1 MDINY
6 IDEFIKCSQDP
17 VYFANNY
24 GYVFDMKKQQIS
36 KMQCF
41 PYQEECLRTF
51 NDNQNSIVLKSRQMG
66 LSVISA
72 MYVAWRLIFC
82 FDERI
87 LVVADNGNGAVRFL
101 NTVRQVLDKLPD
113 WMLPDERLVN
123 NTKQIAF
130 SNGSWVKAVAS
141 SKQAGRGE
149 SLTCLIL
156 DEAAFIEHAQDIW
169 MGAGLALSATQG
181 KCLMISCVP
190 KDTMVFTDKG
200 IKTINDFVVE
210 GNSGGYEIEKY
221 NVFGKDKLR
230 EGNLF
235 FNNGFHDTK
244 IITTTNAQIEGTYT
258 HKLWA
263 CKNGVYD
270 WYKMGDL
277 NEGDYISVQYGMEI
291 WNNNDIIENFN
302 PSKNNKITNPY
313 TPEKITK
320 ELSYLIG
327 LYIAEGSVYK
337 KHNKN
342 NEFIGGSVTIT
353 CGDDVSKA
361 ILDCG
366 LKYSS
371 HDNLHYSIC
380 SKNFI
385 ELLEHLGFDLS
396 KKAKEKEIPSR
407 LLEMSREN
415 IIYMLRGIFDG
426 DGFSRKDKGYIGIT
440 LSSKKLINQL
450 RMVLLNF
457 GVLTDYD
464 ECITP
469 PTELVKV
476 ESLGYRL
483 TANGE
488 FSKVYYEKIN
498 FNFKRKQK
506 NELVLEKYDLIRNSG
521 NDIIPFSLDLIKKVV
536 EESKLKN
543 SFFKQHKIFVNGI
556 LNKTTE
562 YKTKHISRGLFIKI
576 YNLCK
581 NLISLETKQEVE
593 KILSSNLK
601 WNKINKIELSQ
612 NETYDFSLPNNEED
626 FWAHSVIYNGVLGH
640 QTPKGTGNLY
650 HQTWV
655 QASKKEGNFV
665 SLKLH
670 WSIHPFLSANLEYR
684 KDSEGRELPWS
695 PWYQGE
701 CDRLHHDRV
710 KISQELDLSF
720 EGSSAVVIENDII
733 EKYRRAIINE
743 KPICYY
749 DFKKE
754 GDKFVTYETGFHIFK
769 KPRPD
774 GNYIIGADV
783 GRGDSA
789 DYSTIQIIDA
799 DNLEQVAEYQ
809 GKIVPDAF
817 AEMIYNVGMDYNKA
831 YTAVECNSFG
841 LATTLIL
848 KNQLKYPIDKMHV
861 SKSAVKLFNRTNN
874 YVVEK
879 DTDVPGFQTTVK
891 TRPMLISNL
900 VKYMR
905 DMEIKIFSNRL
916 LTEFETFIYN
926 GEKIEHAPGFHDD
939 LIFAFAIALLMRET
953 EFSSIFNNTQTTKL
967 MLDLI
972 SYSKND
978 ISNLDFNKGDKKSW
992 EDDDDFNDDRW
1003 LYGPITG

>member
-36 KMQCF
+36 KMNCF

-181 KCLMISCVP
+181 KCIMIS
-190 KDTMVFTDKG
+190 
-200 IKTINDFVVE
+200 
-210 GNSGGYEIEKY
+210 
-221 NVFGKDKLR
+221 
-230 EGNLF
+230 
-235 FNNGFHDTK
+235 
-244 IITTTNAQIEGTYT
+244 
-258 HKLWA
+258 
-263 CKNGVYD
+263 
-270 WYKMGDL
+270 
-277 NEGDYISVQYGMEI
+277 
-291 WNNNDIIENFN
+291 
-302 PSKNNKITNPY
+302 
-313 TPEKITK
+313 
-320 ELSYLIG
+320 
-327 LYIAEGSVYK
+327 
-337 KHNKN
+337 
-342 NEFIGGSVTIT
+342 
-353 CGDDVSKA
+353 
-361 ILDCG
+361 
-366 LKYSS
+366 
-371 HDNLHYSIC
+371 
-380 SKNFI
+380 
-385 ELLEHLGFDLS
+385 
-396 KKAKEKEIPSR
+396 
-407 LLEMSREN
+407 
-415 IIYMLRGIFDG
+415 
-426 DGFSRKDKGYIGIT
+426 
-440 LSSKKLINQL
+440 
-450 RMVLLNF
+450 
-457 GVLTDYD
+457 
-464 ECITP
+464 
-469 PTELVKV
+469 
-476 ESLGYRL
+476 
-483 TANGE
+483 
-488 FSKVYYEKIN
+488 
-498 FNFKRKQK
+498 
-506 NELVLEKYDLIRNSG
+506 
-521 NDIIPFSLDLIKKVV
+521 
-536 EESKLKN
+536 
-543 SFFKQHKIFVNGI
+543 
-556 LNKTTE
+556 
-562 YKTKHISRGLFIKI
+562 
-576 YNLCK
+576 
-581 NLISLETKQEVE
+581 
-593 KILSSNLK
+593 
-601 WNKINKIELSQ
+601 
-612 NETYDFSLPNNEED
+612 
-626 FWAHSVIYNGVLGH
+626 
-640 QTPKGTGNLY
+640 TPKGTGNLY

-655 QASKKEGNFV
+655 QASKKEGSFV
-665 SLKLH
+665 PLKLH

-754 GDKFVTYETGFHIFK
+754 SDKFVTYETGFHIFK

-774 GNYIIGADV
+774 GNYIVGADV

-978 ISNLDFNKGDKKSW
+978 ISNLDFNKGEKKSW

>member
-181 KCLMISCVP
+181 KCLMIS
-190 KDTMVFTDKG
+190 
-200 IKTINDFVVE
+200 
-210 GNSGGYEIEKY
+210 
-221 NVFGKDKLR
+221 
-230 EGNLF
+230 
-235 FNNGFHDTK
+235 
-244 IITTTNAQIEGTYT
+244 
-258 HKLWA
+258 
-263 CKNGVYD
+263 
-270 WYKMGDL
+270 
-277 NEGDYISVQYGMEI
+277 
-291 WNNNDIIENFN
+291 
-302 PSKNNKITNPY
+302 
-313 TPEKITK
+313 
-320 ELSYLIG
+320 
-327 LYIAEGSVYK
+327 
-337 KHNKN
+337 
-342 NEFIGGSVTIT
+342 
-353 CGDDVSKA
+353 
-361 ILDCG
+361 
-366 LKYSS
+366 
-371 HDNLHYSIC
+371 
-380 SKNFI
+380 
-385 ELLEHLGFDLS
+385 
-396 KKAKEKEIPSR
+396 
-407 LLEMSREN
+407 
-415 IIYMLRGIFDG
+415 
-426 DGFSRKDKGYIGIT
+426 
-440 LSSKKLINQL
+440 
-450 RMVLLNF
+450 
-457 GVLTDYD
+457 
-464 ECITP
+464 
-469 PTELVKV
+469 
-476 ESLGYRL
+476 
-483 TANGE
+483 
-488 FSKVYYEKIN
+488 
-498 FNFKRKQK
+498 
-506 NELVLEKYDLIRNSG
+506 
-521 NDIIPFSLDLIKKVV
+521 
-536 EESKLKN
+536 
-543 SFFKQHKIFVNGI
+543 
-556 LNKTTE
+556 
-562 YKTKHISRGLFIKI
+562 
-576 YNLCK
+576 
-581 NLISLETKQEVE
+581 
-593 KILSSNLK
+593 
-601 WNKINKIELSQ
+601 
-612 NETYDFSLPNNEED
+612 
-626 FWAHSVIYNGVLGH
+626 
-640 QTPKGTGNLY
+640 TPKGTGNLY

-754 GDKFVTYETGFHIFK
+754 SDKFVTYETGFHIFK

-774 GNYIIGADV
+774 GNYIVGADV

-978 ISNLDFNKGDKKSW
+978 ISNLDFNKGEKKSW

>member
-36 KMQCF
+36 KMNCF

-181 KCLMISCVP
+181 KCIMIS
-190 KDTMVFTDKG
+190 
-200 IKTINDFVVE
+200 
-210 GNSGGYEIEKY
+210 
-221 NVFGKDKLR
+221 
-230 EGNLF
+230 
-235 FNNGFHDTK
+235 
-244 IITTTNAQIEGTYT
+244 
-258 HKLWA
+258 
-263 CKNGVYD
+263 
-270 WYKMGDL
+270 
-277 NEGDYISVQYGMEI
+277 
-291 WNNNDIIENFN
+291 
-302 PSKNNKITNPY
+302 
-313 TPEKITK
+313 
-320 ELSYLIG
+320 
-327 LYIAEGSVYK
+327 
-337 KHNKN
+337 
-342 NEFIGGSVTIT
+342 
-353 CGDDVSKA
+353 
-361 ILDCG
+361 
-366 LKYSS
+366 
-371 HDNLHYSIC
+371 
-380 SKNFI
+380 
-385 ELLEHLGFDLS
+385 
-396 KKAKEKEIPSR
+396 
-407 LLEMSREN
+407 
-415 IIYMLRGIFDG
+415 
-426 DGFSRKDKGYIGIT
+426 
-440 LSSKKLINQL
+440 
-450 RMVLLNF
+450 
-457 GVLTDYD
+457 
-464 ECITP
+464 
-469 PTELVKV
+469 
-476 ESLGYRL
+476 
-483 TANGE
+483 
-488 FSKVYYEKIN
+488 
-498 FNFKRKQK
+498 
-506 NELVLEKYDLIRNSG
+506 
-521 NDIIPFSLDLIKKVV
+521 
-536 EESKLKN
+536 
-543 SFFKQHKIFVNGI
+543 
-556 LNKTTE
+556 
-562 YKTKHISRGLFIKI
+562 
-576 YNLCK
+576 
-581 NLISLETKQEVE
+581 
-593 KILSSNLK
+593 
-601 WNKINKIELSQ
+601 
-612 NETYDFSLPNNEED
+612 
-626 FWAHSVIYNGVLGH
+626 
-640 QTPKGTGNLY
+640 TPKGTGNLY

-655 QASKKEGNFV
+655 QASKKEGSFV
-665 SLKLH
+665 PLKLH

-733 EKYRRAIINE
+733 QKYRKAIINE

-754 GDKFVTYETGFHIFK
+754 GDRFVSYETGFHIFK
-769 KPRPD
+769 KPRLD
-774 GNYIIGADV
+774 GNYILGADV

-817 AEMIYNVGMDYNKA
+817 AEMIYNIGIDYNKA
-831 YTAVECNSFG
+831 YAAVECNSFG

-874 YVVEK
+874 YVIEK

-926 GEKIEHAPGFHDD
+926 GEKIEHSPGFHDD

-953 EFSSIFNNTQTTKL
+953 EFSSIFNNSQTTKI

-972 SYSKND
+972 SCSKSD
-978 ISNLDFNKGDKKSW
+978 ITGFDLDKSEKKSW

-1003 LYGPITG
+1003 LYGPIIG

>member
-101 NTVRQVLDKLPD
+101 NTVRQVLDKVPD
-113 WMLPDERLVN
+113 WMLPDERLVS

-200 IKTINDFVVE
+200 IKTINDFVIE

-277 NEGDYISVQYGMEI
+277 NEGDYISVQYGMEV
-291 WNNNDIIENFN
+291 WNNNDSIE
-302 PSKNNKITNPY
+302 KNNFYKNSKP

-320 ELSYLIG
+320 EISYQIG
-327 LYIAEGSVYK
+327 LYLINEKYSKNILTNDLLEYLGFK
-337 KHNKN
+337 KN
-342 NEFIGGSVTIT
+342 NNKKRIIT
-353 CGDDVSKA
+353 KR
-361 ILDCG
+361 L
-366 LKYSS
+366 
-371 HDNLHYSIC
+371 
-380 SKNFI
+380 F
-385 ELLEHLGFDLS
+385 
-396 KKAKEKEIPSR
+396 EI
-407 LLEMSREN
+407 SREN
-415 IIYMLRGIFDG
+415 IIYMLIGIF
-426 DGFSRKDKGYIGIT
+426 KGKSNNIT
-440 LSSKKLINQL
+440 LKNKNLTNQVKMLLLNLGILTEVKELKNNNYKILLNKDISFNELIN
-450 RMVLLNF
+450 
-457 GVLTDYD
+457 
-464 ECITP
+464 
-469 PTELVKV
+469 K
-476 ESLGYRL
+476 
-483 TANGE
+483 
-488 FSKVYYEKIN
+488 
-498 FNFKRKQK
+498 K
-506 NELVLEKYDLIRNSG
+506 NNNNYISDKK
-521 NDIIPFSLDLIKKVV
+521 DIIPYSLNLFKKMLN
-536 EESKLKN
+536 EYGFKKSYIN
-543 SFFKQHKIFVNGI
+543 RFKQQ
-556 LNKTTE
+556 
-562 YKTKHISRGLFIKI
+562 HINRFDFLSF
-576 YNLCK
+576 YDMCK

-655 QASKKEGNFV
+655 QASKKEGSFV
-665 SLKLH
+665 PLKLH

-754 GDKFVTYETGFHIFK
+754 GDKFVTYETGFHVFK

-789 DYSTIQIIDA
+789 DYSTIQIVDA

-861 SKSAVKLFNRTNN
+861 SKSAVKLYNRTNN

-978 ISNLDFNKGDKKSW
+978 ISNLDFNKGEKKSW